1 MTDIRITGLE
11 LIDTNQDGDH
21 ASKVYA
27 RFSCIVGP
35 ILVAGIALRR
45 LPDGT
50 VVLSMPA
57 CKATGNRISIP
68 DAEVRERVIE
78 AALAAFTALGGVMPP
93 ARDDSAPA
101 DAPALREVA

>member
-1 MTDIRITGLE
+1 MTEVKVTGIT
-11 LIDTNQDGDH
+11 LIDTNQDSDH
-21 ASKVYA
+21 SSKVYA
-27 RFSCIVGP
+27 RFSCIIGP
-35 ILVAGIALRR
+35 VVIVGIALRR